1 MINILIYLLICVST
15 AALLRWKAKLP
26 NEVFRKTLH
35 IIVLGLYAIWLFSF
49 DDYKTDI
56 VSMIVSVL
64 CIFPILLL
72 LDRNPRFTRLINGR
86 EPGELPSSLLLAGL
100 SFVMVTALMWG
111 GLNDRFLALASFY
124 SWGLG
129 DAAAAL
135 VGKRFGKI
143 KIGPDKKKS
152 LEGSIAMFVFAS
164 LGIFIALLIR
174 QTIWNWP
181 TVLMIFAAAALCTLV
196 ELYSPKGSDTIT
208 CSFTTAM
215 VITAFYLNGGI
226 INVG

>member
-15 AALLRWKAKLP
+15 AALLRWKVKLP
-26 NEVFRKTLH
+26 NEIFRKTLH
-35 IIVLGLYAIWLFSF
+35 LIVLGLYAIWLFSF
-49 DDYKTDI
+49 DDYKSDI
-56 VSMIVSVL
+56 VSMIISVL

-72 LDRNPRFTRLINGR
+72 LDRNPKFTKFINGR
-86 EPGELPSSLLLAGL
+86 EPGELPASLLLAGL

-143 KIGPDKKKS
+143 KIGPNKKKS
-152 LEGSIAMFVFAS
+152 LEGSIAMFAFAA
-164 LGIFIALLIR
+164 LGIVISLLIR
-174 QTIWNWP
+174 HTVWNIP
-181 TVLMIFAAAALCTLV
+181 TVIMIFAAAALCALV

-208 CSFTTAM
+208 CPFTTAM